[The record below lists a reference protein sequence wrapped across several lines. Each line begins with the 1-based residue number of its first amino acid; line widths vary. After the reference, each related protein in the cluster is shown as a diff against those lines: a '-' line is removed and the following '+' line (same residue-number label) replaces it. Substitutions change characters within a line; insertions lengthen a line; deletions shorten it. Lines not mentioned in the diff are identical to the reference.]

1 MNKSICVFCGARSG
15 NNTSFITAA
24 VEMGH
29 VIAKNKWRLVYGAGD
44 VGLMGAVASST
55 QEKGG
60 TTFGVIPEHLL
71 QREVGKRDL
80 DQLII
85 TDNMHSR
92 KKIMFTNS
100 DAVVLL
106 PGGVGSLE
114 EFFEVLTW
122 AQLEIHHR
130 PIIVANIRGYW
141 QPMLDMIDHMITLD
155 FVNPSLPNLIQVVDT
170 VADAERVLR
179 SCLKTATE

>member
-1 MNKSICVFCGARSG
+1 
-15 NNTSFITAA
+15 
-24 VEMGH
+24 
-29 VIAKNKWRLVYGAGD
+29 
-44 VGLMGAVASST
+44 
-55 QEKGG
+55 
-60 TTFGVIPEHLL
+60 
-71 QREVGKRDL
+71 
-80 DQLII
+80 
-85 TDNMHSR
+85 MHSR

-106 PGGVGSLE
+106 PGGVGSLD

-122 AQLEIHHR
+122 AQLGIHHR

-141 QPMLDMIDHMITLD
+141 QPMLDMINHMITSD
-155 FVNPSLPNLIQVVDT
+155 FVNPSLLNLIQVVDT

>member
-1 MNKSICVFCGARSG
+1 M
-15 NNTSFITAA
+15 
-24 VEMGH
+24 
-29 VIAKNKWRLVYGAGD
+29 IAKNKWRLVYGAGD
-44 VGLMGAVASST
+44 VGLMGAVASSA
-55 QEKGG
+55 QENGG

-92 KKIMFTNS
+92 KQIMFTNS

-122 AQLEIHHR
+122 AQLKIHHR
-130 PIIVANIRGYW
+130 PIIVLNIRKYW
-141 QPMLDMIDHMITLD
+141 QPMLSMIDHMITSD
-155 FVNPSLPNLIQVVDT
+155 FANPSLLNLIQVVDT
-170 VADAERVLR
+170 VTDAERVLR

>member
-15 NNTSFITAA
+15 NNTSFVTAA
-24 VEMGH
+24 IQTGH
-29 VIAKNKWRLVYGAGD
+29 MIAKNKWRLVYGAGD
-44 VGLMGAVASST
+44 VGLMGAVASSA
-55 QEKGG
+55 QENGG

-92 KKIMFTNS
+92 KQIMFTNS

-122 AQLEIHHR
+122 AQLKIHHR
-130 PIIVANIRGYW
+130 PIIVLNIRKYW
-141 QPMLDMIDHMITLD
+141 QPMLSMIDHMITSD
-155 FVNPSLPNLIQVVDT
+155 FANPSLLNLIQVVDT
-170 VADAERVLR
+170 VTDAERVLR